1 MYIFSEIPYNMKFK
15 VTKKEK
21 ITSQIVKQIRNAILS
36 GELKQGQSL
45 PKEQDLMQEFG
56 VSKHT
61 LREALRG
68 LECMGLVTIK
78 RGAGGGP
85 IVSEIDWDIARD
97 SFANFLY
104 FQNFQSHD
112 LSDVRT
118 LIEPYIA
125 KCATENIT
133 EAQFTLLQSVHQ
145 RCLDAYD
152 QDDMTLLYEQE
163 VYFHVLLGKYSGNP
177 VLWVMQDFINT
188 MLIDIKYHLK
198 PTKEFAAEVIR
209 AHQRIVDAIEER
221 DAQKAQAAM
230 LQHLLEVDAGLKG
243 FEEKIANEKNLKK

>member
-1 MYIFSEIPYNMKFK
+1 MKFK

-21 ITSQIVKQIRNAILS
+21 ITSQIVKQIRNAIIS
-36 GELKQGQSL
+36 GELKQGQLL

-61 LREALRG
+61 LREALRA
-68 LECMGLVTIK
+68 LECMGLITIK

-104 FQNFQSHD
+104 FQNFNSQD
-112 LSDVRT
+112 LSDVRI
-118 LIEPYIA
+118 LIEPYIT

-133 EAQFTLLQSVHQ
+133 EEELLLLQNVHS
-145 RCLDAYD
+145 RCLEAYNNN
-152 QDDMTLLYEQE
+152 DMALLYDQE
-163 VYFHVLLGKYSGNP
+163 VYFHVLLGKFSRNP

-198 PTKEFAAEVIR
+198 PTKEFAAEVML
-209 AHQRIVDAIEER
+209 AHQRIIDAITER
-221 DAQKAQAAM
+221 NPVKAQTAM
-230 LQHLLEVDAGLKG
+230 LQHLDEVDTGLKS
-243 FEEKIANEKNLKK
+243 FEEKLADEKRTKQY